1 MRIRFAVPN
10 SPEAA
15 AVRELRAR
23 ADEFFAA
30 AVERV
35 TRASLPAD
43 RAAVERDLSAALL
56 RVSPGLL
63 LEVVPAEGQGLRI
76 LVSPA
81 DDAGLEPLIA
91 LVLRRAPTV
100 SGVEFVRHR
109 CESDVASALSEVRE
123 RFGADLADARLRIG
137 FSRGHL
143 LEVVVRSG
151 AFSSAADGPGLD
163 AANFLVLRLIGDEL
177 FDDWVGAVDVAPA
190 PRAGPLRLL
199 SANDPGEGWLVLDEA
214 LPAVEA
220 AIRGAYAELPGTPYR
235 ALSAGAN
242 WTLLEAE
249 PGAEIDYAAQ
259 DDVALKSTVVPEAMK
274 CFLERGRF
282 SSKRFSR
289 HGESFAY
296 VKVDA
301 IDETA
306 DSRHELRVRLED
318 VLGKALVTPG
328 LGCVVGAGLGVR
340 YVYIDVVLENVEH
353 GVSAM
358 RDSLR
363 RLDVDPRSWI
373 LFCDGSLAHE
383 WVGIWDHTP
392 PPPAR

>member
-1 MRIRFAVPN
+1 MRIRFAAPN

-15 AVRELRAR
+15 AVRDLCAR
-23 ADEFFAA
+23 ADEFFAV
-30 AVERV
+30 AVGRLAE
-35 TRASLPAD
+35 ALLPGD
-43 RAAVERDLSAALL
+43 RAAVERALSGALM
-56 RVSPGLL
+56 RVSPGVLV
-63 LEVVPAEGQGLRI
+63 EVVPVEGAGPRI
-76 LVSPA
+76 VLSPA

-91 LVLRRAPTV
+91 LILRRAPTV
-100 SGVEFVRHR
+100 PGVEFARYR
-109 CESDVASALSEVRE
+109 CETDVASALAEVRD
-123 RFGADLADARLRIG
+123 RFGVDLADTRVRIG

-143 LEVVVRSG
+143 LEVVVRSS
-151 AFSSAADGPGLD
+151 AFASAADGPGLD

-199 SANDPGEGWLVLDEA
+199 SASDPGERGLALDEV

-220 AIRGAYAELPGTPYR
+220 AIRGVYAELPSAPYR
-235 ALSAGAN
+235 TLSEQAS

-249 PGAEIDYAAQ
+249 PGAEIDYASQ
-259 DDVALKSTVVPEAMK
+259 DDVALKSTVLPEAMK

-289 HGESFAY
+289 HGESVAY

-318 VLGKALVTPG
+318 ALGKTLVRPG

-340 YVYIDVVLENVEH
+340 YVYIDVVLESIEH
-353 GVSAM
+353 GVTAM
-358 RDSLR
+358 RETLR
-363 RLDVDPRSWI
+363 RLEVARRSWI

-383 WVGIWDHTP
+383 WVGVWDDTP
-392 PPPAR
+392 PPPER